1 MERKKINLEEEFNR
15 LVKKF
20 GLDYRV
26 IIINDKNV
34 KDRGWVNT
42 NNKVIYIN
50 SDDYQEA
57 YRILLHEI
65 LEIKLNPLLNKYV
78 RLVNVLIEYIQGELY
93 REKERFLEDV
103 LDILIDFKHILLD

>member
-1 MERKKINLEEEFNR
+1 MSRKRVDLEEELNR

-26 IIINDKNV
+26 IIIENS
-34 KDRGWVNT
+34 KDGRKGWVDT
-42 NNKVIYIN
+42 KNKVIYVN
-50 SDDYQEA
+50 SSYPDEIYK
-57 YRILLHEI
+57 IFLHEI

>member
-1 MERKKINLEEEFNR
+1 MSRKRVDLEEELNQ

-20 GLDYRV
+20 GLDYQV
-26 IIINDKNV
+26 IIVN
-34 KDRGWVNT
+34 KDDGRRGWVDT
-42 NNKVIYIN
+42 KNKVIYVN
-50 SDDYQEA
+50 SSDPDEIYK
-57 YRILLHEI
+57 IFLHEI

-78 RLVNVLIEYIQGELY
+78 RLVNVLIEYIQDELY